1 MNVGA
6 RFILDAG
13 ILPYSADRDA
23 GDRQD
28 RARDPVGRAA
38 KRDCV
43 LTIQALAEFF
53 QATAHEDLLQPAQA
67 RAFVNDWLHPFDVV
81 AAHDRSITEAMDA
94 VEEHRLPFRDAMLSA
109 TARHAGRTTI
119 VTERMQDGR
128 RLNGFSL
135 SARSP
140 PIPMGAWQLWSEYD
154 DCVAPEPARP
164 ATAFA

>member
-43 LTIQALAEFF
+43 LTIQAGFRQYF
-53 QATAHEDLLQPAQA
+53 QYFRSFLRE
-67 RAFVNDWLHPFDVV
+67 VSSV
-81 AAHDRSITEAMDA
+81 AWPKS
-94 VEEHRLPFRDAMLSA
+94 
-109 TARHAGRTTI
+109 G
-119 VTERMQDGR
+119 
-128 RLNGFSL
+128 
-135 SARSP
+135 
-140 PIPMGAWQLWSEYD
+140 
-154 DCVAPEPARP
+154 
-164 ATAFA
+164 